1 MSDFKDKGD
10 TFRFRPGEEEK
21 KPQINRSEYDE
32 YSSARRSKVYEE
44 EEEKSSNILPYI
56 AIALAVLLII
66 AVVAGIFILKQ
77 GKGPQNNIPED
88 ETVIKI
94 PEDEEE
100 EEEEEPEI
108 TLVCSIVFDSSRIYK
123 TDDGYAVLADLYDKD
138 FYSFD
143 SRKLIINEETDIRE
157 SGKRISKD
165 ALIYLIR
172 NTAGDA
178 IVFDGEIRESDNTI
192 LSISFDSSVLEE
204 PEEEAP
210 EEENPPKEP
219 EKTPEEGEGN
229 IEGTVD
235 NIENKT
241 EEE

>member
-1 MSDFKDKGD
+1 MSNFKDNGD
-10 TFRFRPGEEEK
+10 TFRFRPGEGEK
-21 KPQINRSEYDE
+21 KPQINRSENDE
-32 YSSARRSKVYEE
+32 YSSARRNKVYE
-44 EEEKSSNILPYI
+44 EEEKSSNMLPYI
-56 AIALAVLLII
+56 AIILAVLLII
-66 AVVAGIFILKQ
+66 AVVAGIFILKK
-77 GKGPQNNIPED
+77 GKEPQNNIPED

-108 TLVCSIVFDSSRIYK
+108 TLVCSMVFDSSRVYK

-165 ALIYLIR
+165 ALIYIIR

-178 IVFDGEIRESDNTI
+178 IVFDGEIRESDNTV

-204 PEEEAP
+204 PEEDSP
-210 EEENPPKEP
+210 GEENPPKEP
-219 EKTPEEGEGN
+219 EETPEEGEGN

-235 NIENKT
+235 TEPT
-241 EEE
+241 EE

>member
-1 MSDFKDKGD
+1 MSDFKDNGD
-10 TFRFRPGEEEK
+10 TFRFRPGEE
-21 KPQINRSEYDE
+21 KPQINRSENDE
-32 YSSARRSKVYEE
+32 YSNARRNKAYE

-56 AIALAVLLII
+56 AIVLAVLLII

-77 GKGPQNNIPED
+77 GKEPQNNIPED
-88 ETVIKI
+88 EEVIKI
-94 PEDEEE
+94 PEDEE

-108 TLVCSIVFDSSRIYK
+108 TLVCSMVFDSSRIYK
-123 TDDGYAVLADLYDKD
+123 NGDGYAILADLYDKD

-165 ALIYLIR
+165 ALIYIIR

-204 PEEEAP
+204 PEEETP
-210 EEENPPKEP
+210 EEDTPKEENPPQES

-229 IEGTVD
+229 IEGNVD
-235 NIENKT
+235 T
-241 EEE
+241 EPTDE

>member
-1 MSDFKDKGD
+1 MSDFKDNGD
-10 TFRFRPGEEEK
+10 TFRFRPGEE
-21 KPQINRSEYDE
+21 KPQINRNENDE
-32 YSSARRSKVYEE
+32 YSSARRNKAYE

-56 AIALAVLLII
+56 AIVLAVLLII

-77 GKGPQNNIPED
+77 GKDPQNNIPED
-88 ETVIKI
+88 EEVIKI
-94 PEDEEE
+94 PEDE

-108 TLVCSIVFDSSRIYK
+108 TLVCSMVFDSSRIYK
-123 TDDGYAVLADLYDKD
+123 NGDGYAVLADLYDKD

-165 ALIYLIR
+165 ALIYIIR

-178 IVFDGEIRESDNTI
+178 IVFDGEIRESDNSV

-204 PEEEAP
+204 PEEETP
-210 EEENPPKEP
+210 EEDTPKEENPPQEP
-219 EKTPEEGEGN
+219 EKAPENSEGIVE
-229 IEGTVD
+229 ETVD
-235 NIENKT
+235 NT
-241 EEE
+241 EE

>member
-10 TFRFRPGEEEK
+10 TFRFRPGEE
-21 KPQINRSEYDE
+21 KPQINRSENDE
-32 YSSARRSKVYEE
+32 YSNARKNREYE

-56 AIALAVLLII
+56 AIVLAILLII

-77 GKGPQNNIPED
+77 GKVPQNNVPEN
-88 ETVIKI
+88 EEVIKI
-94 PEDEEE
+94 PEEEE
-100 EEEEEPEI
+100 EKEEEEEPEI
-108 TLVCSIVFDSSRIYK
+108 TLVCSMVFDSSRIYK
-123 TDDGYAVLADLYDKD
+123 NGEEYAVLADLYDKD

-165 ALIYLIR
+165 ALIYIIR

-178 IVFDGEIRESDNTI
+178 IVFDGEIRESDNTV

-204 PEEEAP
+204 PEEETP
-210 EEENPPKEP
+210 EGEENPPQEP
-219 EKTPEEGEGN
+219 EDPPENSEGN
-229 IEGTVD
+229 IEGNVD
-235 NIENKT
+235 NTEDKT

>member
-1 MSDFKDKGD
+1 MSDFKDNGD
-10 TFRFRPGEEEK
+10 TFRFRPGEE
-21 KPQINRSEYDE
+21 KPQINRSENDE
-32 YSSARRSKVYEE
+32 YSSARRNKAYEE

-56 AIALAVLLII
+56 AIALAVLLIL
-66 AVVAGIFILKQ
+66 AVVAGIFILKR
-77 GKGPQNNIPED
+77 GKEPQNNIPQD
-88 ETVIKI
+88 EEVIKI
-94 PEDEEE
+94 PEEE
-100 EEEEEPEI
+100 EEEEETPEI
-108 TLVCSIVFDSSRIYK
+108 TLVCSMVFDSSRIYK
-123 TDDGYAVLADLYDKD
+123 NGDGYAVLADLYDKD

-165 ALIYLIR
+165 ALIYIIR

-178 IVFDGEIRESDNTI
+178 IVFDGEIRESDNTV
-192 LSISFDSSVLEE
+192 LSISFDSSVLEA
-204 PEEEAP
+204 PEEETP

-219 EKTPEEGEGN
+219 EETPENNEGT

-235 NIENKT
+235 NTENKT